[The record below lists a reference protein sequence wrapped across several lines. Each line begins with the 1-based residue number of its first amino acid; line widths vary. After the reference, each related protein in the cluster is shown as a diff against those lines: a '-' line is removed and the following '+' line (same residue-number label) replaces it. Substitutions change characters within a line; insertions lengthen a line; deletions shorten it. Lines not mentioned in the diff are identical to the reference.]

1 MTTLRLADAE
11 GFVELNAAGNGCE
24 GATIDDAGAH
34 AVEGAFVGF
43 RKLRVEMGG
52 DEEVEDRVAEEF
64 EALVIAGG
72 EGKARMGE
80 GAFEAFGI
88 LKGVAEAFLELVEG
102 VGHCEIC
109 ESKGFP
115 ACAGRTVQHRAKLCK
130 SRPESMPGHKKPPL
144 FLKLPKVAKKTARA
158 KEKLFVLDT
167 NVLLHDPQCLYKFEE
182 NTLAIPVEVLE
193 ELDRKK
199 AAPGELGY
207 AARSV
212 HRDLRALFD
221 KGKEQVPVALKGK
234 GSAVLGREL
243 STGGSLIVVINEYLV
258 NGDAK
263 SAGME
268 RLRATLSDLDK
279 MDNRIL
285 ASVVFLQDAC
295 PKHRVVLV
303 TKDANMA
310 LKGIALGME
319 VQDYMNDKVNDLKSE
334 GCKTIE
340 LSEEDYTRFIEEHGV
355 DLEPGLT
362 SHLFINEY
370 VYVVSGEFR
379 EPARY
384 RGDGQLEGLILSE
397 NMGIKIPKGIRI
409 NPLNNE
415 QRMLMDALLDEDI
428 KLVTCC
434 GKAGTGKTL
443 VSIAMALYQTLGED
457 NLYERVFITRPLVH
471 IGKDTGA
478 LPGTLEEKM
487 SPYIAPF
494 YDNLEVLFSNRK
506 VVKPDE
512 AESAQAQIDKI
523 TSNRKRKK
531 AIARLAKQPVQH
543 ESDEEENSGPRKPY
557 QFLFDFGMVEVEA
570 MTFIRGRS
578 LANTIFIIDEAQNL
592 TPHEAKT
599 VVSRMAEGSKVIL
612 LGDPAQVDS
621 MFLDTNSNGLVHTA
635 QRLRGTEITAHLE
648 LVTGVRSEL
657 ADLAADL
664 L

>member
-1 MTTLRLADAE
+1 LP
-11 GFVELNAAGNGCE
+11 GINAG
-24 GATIDDAGAH
+24 
-34 AVEGAFVGF
+34 
-43 RKLRVEMGG
+43 
-52 DEEVEDRVAEEF
+52 
-64 EALVIAGG
+64 
-72 EGKARMGE
+72 
-80 GAFEAFGI
+80 
-88 LKGVAEAFLELVEG
+88 
-102 VGHCEIC
+102 
-109 ESKGFP
+109 S
-115 ACAGRTVQHRAKLCK
+115 QK
-130 SRPESMPGHKKPPL
+130 SRDY
-144 FLKLPKVAKKTARA
+144 FLKLPKKSKPTTA

-199 AAPGELGY
+199 ASPGELGFS
-207 AARSV
+207 ARSV
-212 HRDLRALFD
+212 HRDLRTLFD
-221 KGKEQVPVALKGK
+221 RGEAAVPEALEGK
-234 GSAVLGREL
+234 GSAVLGRKL
-243 STGGSLIVVINEYLV
+243 STGGKLIVVINEYLV

-285 ASVVFLQDAC
+285 ASVVYLQEAC
-295 PKHRVVLV
+295 PEHRVVLV

-319 VQDYMNDKVNDLKSE
+319 VQDYLNDKVNDLKTD

-340 LSEEDYTRFIEEHGV
+340 LNESDYARFIEEHGV
-355 DLEPGLT
+355 DLEPGQT

-370 VYVVSGEFR
+370 VYVQSGEFR

-384 RGDGQLEGLILSE
+384 RGDGQLEGLILGE
-397 NMGIKIPKGIRI
+397 NMGIQIPKGIRI
-409 NPLNNE
+409 HPLNNE

-428 KLVTCC
+428 KLITCC

-443 VSIAMALYQTLGED
+443 VSMAMALYQTLGED

-487 SPYIAPF
+487 APYIAPF

-506 VVKPDE
+506 IAKNE
-512 AESAQAQIDKI
+512 GTESAQAKLEKI

-531 AIARLAKQPVQH
+531 AMAKLAKQPPSP
-543 ESDEEENSGPRKPY
+543 EEDDEENNGPRKPY

-570 MTFIRGRS
+570 MTFMRGRS
-578 LANTIFIIDEAQNL
+578 LSNTIFIIDEAQNL

-612 LGDPAQVDS
+612 LGDPGQVDS

-635 QRLRGTEITAHLE
+635 KRLRGTEITAHLE